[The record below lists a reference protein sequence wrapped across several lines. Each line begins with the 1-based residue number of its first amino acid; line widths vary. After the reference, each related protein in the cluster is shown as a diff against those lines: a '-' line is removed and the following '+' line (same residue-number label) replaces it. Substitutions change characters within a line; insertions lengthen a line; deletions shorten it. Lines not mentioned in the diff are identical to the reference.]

1 MSTIRFA
8 LLRHGVT
15 DWNVEK
21 RIQGRSDISLRAD
34 TIAHYRTRRVPSDWQ
49 DVPWYCTPLTRTRET
64 ADALAIS
71 PVTAQPDLIEM
82 DWGAWEGQRL
92 PDLRKTLGAVMA
104 QNEDCGWAF
113 RPDGGE
119 SPQDVLVR
127 VQGFLTRY
135 GARQATGRGDKFG
148 AITHKGVIRAV
159 YAAAR
164 RWDMMGKMPDKLDWE
179 CLHVFDWS
187 EQGGFAVVA
196 LNIPLIRID
205 EGAGHE

>member
-1 MSTIRFA
+1 MNKIRFA

-15 DWNVEK
+15 DWNAEK

-34 TIAHYRTRRVPSDWQ
+34 TIAKYQTRRLPNDWQ
-49 DVPWYCTPLTRTRET
+49 AVPWFCTPLSRTRET

-71 PVTAQPDLIEM
+71 PVTPQPDLIEM
-82 DWGAWEGQRL
+82 DWGDWEGQRL
-92 PDLRKTLGAVMA
+92 PDIRKVLGAAMA
-104 QNEDCGWAF
+104 QNEDRGWAF

-127 VQGFLTRY
+127 VQGFL
-135 GARQATGRGDKFG
+135 ARQISTHGAVKFG
-148 AITHKGVIRAV
+148 AITHKGVIRSV

-164 RWDMMGKMPDKLDWE
+164 GWDMMGKIPDKLNWE

-187 EQGGFAVVA
+187 EQGGFEVVK
-196 LNIPLIRID
+196 LNIALIPAGG
-205 EGAGHE
+205 GAV

>member
-1 MSTIRFA
+1 MNTIRFA

-15 DWNVEK
+15 DWNAEK

-34 TIAHYRTRRVPSDWQ
+34 TIAHYRTLRLPDDWQ

-64 ADALAIS
+64 ADALSIS
-71 PVTAQPDLIEM
+71 PITAQPDLIEM
-82 DWGAWEGQRL
+82 DWGTWEGERL
-92 PDLRKTLGAVMA
+92 PDLRKKLGAEMA
-104 QNEDCGWAF
+104 RNEDRGWAF

-127 VQGFLTRY
+127 VQDFLTRHT
-135 GARQATGRGDKFG
+135 ANQAPSTNDTFG

-164 RWDMMGKMPDKLDWE
+164 GWDMMGKIPDKLDWE

-187 EQGGFAVVA
+187 ETDGFSVVA
-196 LNIPLIRID
+196 LNVPLIHID
-205 EGAGHE
+205 DEDRL